1 MKRTLLIL
9 SILTLLFNNGF
20 SQPVNRVKWSFE
32 QKKISE
38 TVYELHF
45 NATIDNGWHLYSNTL
60 PEGGPIPTSINYE
73 STEGFKLS
81 GDLETNKKP
90 VVYFD
95 EIFSME
101 LEYFGDQVTFT
112 QKIEILG
119 NNPLEISGYIEY
131 MSCND
136 ESCTPPA
143 ETEFSFL
150 VGPAPSVSSENI
162 VPSEKEAKTVE
173 KVAEKNEKPSVL
185 IQTVEEKT
193 EPVQE
198 VDEIS
203 EPEPA
208 DGAGGKKQQG
218 WLVFLLIAFAAGL
231 AAVVTPCVFPMIP
244 MTVSFFMRGSQS
256 KGGAIKTA
264 LFFGGS
270 IVFIYALLGAL
281 FTFNIFG
288 ANVGNVLSTHWI
300 PNALFFLLFVVFALS
315 FFGLFEIVLP
325 GSLVNKTDAKA
336 DKGGLIGAFFM
347 ALTTVIV
354 SFSCTGPF
362 IGSLIIEAVQKGGLV
377 PLFGMVA
384 FGVAFA
390 LPFTLLAFFPS
401 AMKKLPKS
409 GGWLNEVKV
418 VFAFVLLAFSLKF
431 LNVVF
436 HDFVTRD
443 VFLAIWITLSVLMG
457 IYLLGKLRFSHDSEV
472 NRIGVGRLLL
482 AVVSFTFALY
492 LFTGLLGAPLK
503 TVSSLVPAPSVTA
516 VPVLS
521 EKVVQ
526 NTPACGPA
534 KYADKLHL
542 PHGLTGYFDYEQ
554 GLACAKEQNK
564 PAFVVF
570 KGHACANCKKMEN
583 SVWADPE
590 VLEKLKNDFVIV
602 ALYTDDRTKLPE
614 TDWKTSSLNGKT
626 LKTLGRV
633 NLDLLISKYDINS
646 IPYHVII
653 EPDGAEHELEVTYD
667 TEVFNAFL
675 NKWL

>member
-1 MKRTLLIL
+1 MKRKLYLLFSLLIVA
-9 SILTLLFNNGF
+9 ILGF
-20 SQPVNRVKWSFE
+20 TQPVNPVTWTFE
-32 QKKISE
+32 HKKVSDHE
-38 TVYELHF
+38 FELHF
-45 NATIDNGWHLYSNTL
+45 IASIQQGWHLYSNNL
-60 PEGGPIPTSINYE
+60 PEGGPLATKVNYDTIAGFELLEALEATTKPTVFY
-73 STEGFKLS
+73 
-81 GDLETNKKP
+81 
-90 VVYFD
+90 D
-95 EIFSME
+95 EIFGMDV
-101 LEYFGDQVTFT
+101 EYFSNAVTFI
-112 QKIEILG
+112 QKIK
-119 NNPLEISGYIEY
+119 ISDENVSSITGFVEY

-136 ESCTPPA
+136 ETCTPPA
-143 ETEFSFL
+143 QTEFSFFFQNSSNNVTIEEIDENL
-150 VGPAPSVSSENI
+150 TGDSENNN
-162 VPSEKEAKTVE
+162 T
-173 KVAEKNEKPSVL
+173 
-185 IQTVEEKT
+185 
-193 EPVQE
+193 
-198 VDEIS
+198 
-203 EPEPA
+203 
-208 DGAGGKKQQG
+208 QQG
-218 WLVFLLIAFAAGL
+218 WFIFLLIAFVAGL

-244 MTVSFFMRGSQS
+244 MTVSFFMRGSQNR
-256 KGGAIKTA
+256 GGAIKTA

-362 IGSLIIEAVQKGGLV
+362 IGSLIIEAVQKGGFI

-472 NRIGVGRLLL
+472 KHVSVGRLLL
-482 AVVSFTFALY
+482 SVVSFVFAIY

-503 TVSSLVPAPSVTA
+503 SVSSLVPAPSVIA
-516 VPVLS
+516 VPIIS
-521 EKVVQ
+521 GEVVET
-526 NTPACGPA
+526 TPACGPA

-542 PHGLTGYFDYEQ
+542 PHGLSGYFDYEQ
-554 GLACAKEQNK
+554 GLACAKEQDK
-564 PAFVVF
+564 PVFVVF

-583 SVWADPE
+583 SVWTNPE
-590 VLEKLKNDFVIV
+590 VLEKLRNDYVVV
-602 ALYTDDRTKLPE
+602 ALYTDDRTKLE
-614 TDWKTSSLNGKT
+614 EKEWKESTINGKT
-626 LKTLGRV
+626 LKTLGQV
-633 NLDLLISKYDINS
+633 NLDLLISKYNINS

-653 EPDGAEHELEVTYD
+653 ETDGVEHELAVTYD
-667 TEVFNAFL
+667 TEVFSRFL
-675 NKWL
+675 DKGL